1 MTIGV
6 LLFSLVERFGLI
18 IAAAFLLL
26 HFNPV
31 RQMGLKHPGRASRIF
46 QILLFGA
53 FGIMGTYSGNMVFN
67 SVANLRAM
75 SVVPGGLFGGPVVG
89 IFAGLLAGGH
99 RILIDIGGFS
109 AIPCGLAT
117 IIEGAVAGLL
127 ATKLGEKRLDWRYAS
142 AIAFA
147 GETLHM
153 VLILIISRPL
163 ESAVELVQLIAL
175 PMILVNTIG
184 AGLFVQT
191 IKLLSRYREK
201 SESSTAHDILS
212 IANHTVGYLR
222 TGLNPE
228 AARAT
233 ARIIYDRV
241 GVAAVAI
248 TDTDNVLAHVGEGAD
263 HHLPGR
269 AIRTQSTRDVIH
281 TGQPVFQRR
290 AADIGCDHKYCPF
303 RSGIIVPLMKGGR
316 IVGTLKFY
324 GSRTA
329 TLDEVRFELA
339 KGLAQL
345 FSTQLE
351 LEDIQIQSQ
360 LRANAEIRHLQ
371 AQINPHFLFNSLN
384 TIASFC
390 RTSPVRARDLLRD
403 LASFMRKNLDTR
415 GFVRMSEEVEQVQA
429 YLSIEQA
436 RFGERVRAEID
447 IAPECGEWLLP
458 SLLIQPL
465 VENSIRHGIS
475 GKEEGGLVRLTA
487 TVENDELHV
496 TVEDDGLGMTAEKAA
511 KVLSGGLGS
520 RRDSIG
526 LSNCNQRLEQVFG
539 VRHRLH
545 IVSSPN
551 KGTRVSFRVPR
562 LSEEQLTAQQA

>member
-6 LLFSLVERFGLI
+6 LLVSLVERFGLI

-26 HFNPV
+26 HFNPL
-31 RQMGLKHPGRASRIF
+31 RDMGLKHPGRASRVF

-75 SVVPGGLFGGPVVG
+75 SVVPAGLFGGPLVG
-89 IFAGLLAGGH
+89 IAAGLMAGGH

-109 AIPCGLAT
+109 ALPCGLAT
-117 IIEGAVAGLL
+117 ILEGTVAGFIS
-127 ATKLGEKRLDWRYAS
+127 TRLGERRLDWRYA
-142 AIAFA
+142 AGVAFV
-147 GETLHM
+147 GECTHM
-153 VLILIISRPL
+153 LLVLAISRPFTD
-163 ESAVELVQLIAL
+163 AVELVQLIAL
-175 PMILVNTIG
+175 PMIVVNSIG
-184 AGLFVQT
+184 AALFVQT

-201 SESSTAHDILS
+201 SQSSTAHDILS
-212 IANHTVGYLR
+212 IANLTVGYLR

-228 AARAT
+228 AAKAT
-233 ARIIYDRV
+233 ASIIYDHV
-241 GVAAVAI
+241 GAAAVAI
-248 TDTDNVLAHVGEGAD
+248 TDTENVLAHVGEGVD

-269 AIRTQSTRDVIH
+269 CIRTQSTRQVLE
-281 TGQPVFQRR
+281 TGEPLFQRR
-290 AADIGCDHKYCPF
+290 ASDIGCDHPGCPF
-303 RSGIIVPLMKGGR
+303 RAGIIVPLTKGGR
-316 IVGTLKFY
+316 IVGTLKLY
-324 GSRTA
+324 GSRRVQ
-329 TLDEVRFELA
+329 LDEVRFELA

-390 RTSPVRARDLLRD
+390 RTSPERARDLLKD

-415 GFVRMSEEVEQVQA
+415 GFVRMSEELEQVRS

-447 IAPECGEWLLP
+447 VAPECADWLMP

-475 GKEEGGLVRLTA
+475 RKEEGGLVRLRA
-487 TVENDELHV
+487 WVADDELNV
-496 TVEDDGLGMTAEKAA
+496 VVEDDGVGMSAEKAA
-511 KVLSGGLGS
+511 RVLEGGLGS

-526 LSNCNQRLEQVFG
+526 LSNCNMRLEQVFG
-539 VRHRLH
+539 ARHRL
-545 IVSSPN
+545 SLTSAPDR
-551 KGTRVSFRVPR
+551 GTSVSFRIPR
-562 LSEEQLTAQQA
+562 VTDAEAVA

>member
-31 RQMGLKHPGRASRIF
+31 RQMGLKHPGKANRVF

-75 SVVPGGLFGGPVVG
+75 SVVPAGLFGGPLVG
-89 IFAGLLAGGH
+89 MAAGLIAGGH
-99 RILIDIGGFS
+99 RILIDVGGFS
-109 AIPCGLAT
+109 ALPCGLAT
-117 IIEGAVAGLL
+117 IIEGTVAGFM
-127 ATKLGEKRLDWRYAS
+127 ATRLGERRLDWRYA
-142 AIAFA
+142 AGIAFA
-147 GETLHM
+147 GEVLHM
-153 VLILIISRPL
+153 TLILIISRPFH
-163 ESAVELVQLIAL
+163 SAVELVELIAL

-191 IKLLSRYREK
+191 IKLLSRHREK

-212 IANHTVGYLR
+212 IANHTVGHLR
-222 TGLNPE
+222 TGLNPD
-228 AARAT
+228 AANAT
-233 ARIIYDRV
+233 AKIIYERV

-269 AIRTQSTRDVIH
+269 AIRTQSTREVLH
-281 TGQPVFQRR
+281 TGTPVYQRR
-290 AADIGCDHKYCPF
+290 AGSIGCDHKNCPF
-303 RSGIIVPLMKGGR
+303 RSGIIVPLQKGGR

-324 GSRTA
+324 GSRRA
-329 TLDEVRFELA
+329 MLDEVRFELA

-390 RTSPVRARDLLRD
+390 RTSPERARELLKN
-403 LASFMRKNLDTR
+403 LASFMRKNLDSR
-415 GFVRMSEEVEQVQA
+415 GFVGLDEEVEQVRS
-429 YLSIEQA
+429 YLTIEQA
-436 RFGERVRAEID
+436 RFGERVRVEID
-447 IAPECGEWLLP
+447 IADECYQWRVP

-475 GKEEGGLVRLTA
+475 RKEEGGLVRLVA
-487 TVENDELHV
+487 RMEEDELVV
-496 TVEDDGLGMTAEKAA
+496 TVEDDGLGMSAEKAA
-511 KVLSGGLGS
+511 KVLAGGLGS

-526 LSNCNQRLEQVFG
+526 LSNCNNRLEQLFG
-539 VRHRLH
+539 VRHRLR
-545 IVSSPN
+545 IASSPG
-551 KGTRVSFRVPR
+551 KGTVVSFRIPR
-562 LSEEQLTAQQA
+562 CSETVADT